1 MKIKKVLL
9 LTLLIPGYALSLD
22 DSKEKKSNF
31 SISLGYVQTTGNTE
45 TSTINVKSSYIYKTD
60 SKRIYFDLNA
70 LYGETSGEK
79 TSENITSNLRVEKRF
94 LPYFVFWDVHY
105 YRNPFQAYKYSI
117 GSGPGIGK
125 YFFHTDRLYLTGS
138 YYVYYVYNELNQ
150 PSYFTNKEREKYFLH
165 HIEERFRV
173 KLLKNLKF
181 KEKLIYKVSSRK
193 SEDYFVYF
201 ESSLIN
207 NLTKNLALE
216 ISYTANYQNIPIG
229 SKIKRLDT
237 TFSTLVQYSF

>member
-1 MKIKKVLL
+1 MNLKKILSGVLL
-9 LTLLIPGYALSLD
+9 VSIPALSLD
-22 DSKEKKSNF
+22 NLQENNSKL

-45 TSTINVKSSYIYKTD
+45 TSTVNIKSSFTYKAD
-60 SKRIYFDLNA
+60 SKRVYFDLNG
-70 LYGETSGEK
+70 LYGETKGEK
-79 TSENITSNLRVEKRF
+79 TSENITSDLRLEKRF
-94 LPYFVFWDVHY
+94 LPYFAFWDVHY
-105 YRNPFQAYKYSI
+105 YRNPFQAYKYSL

-150 PSYFTNKEREKYFLH
+150 QSYFTHKEREKYFLH

-193 SEDYFVYF
+193 SQDYFIYF

-237 TFSTLVQYSF
+237 TLSTLVQYSF